1 MRRDHARRRV
11 RSRWVSG
18 GRWRVHARVERF
30 AEPALLLL
38 LAEQPAHGYE
48 LLERLPALEEEG
60 VVSSTWDAS
69 AAGPAKR
76 RYELT
81 DSGRRLL
88 DQWADALRKASGRI
102 EAFIDRY
109 ERREEVKDAPRS

>member
-1 MRRDHARRRV
+1 
-11 RSRWVSG
+11 
-18 GRWRVHARVERF
+18 VHARVERF

-48 LLERLPALEEEG
+48 LLDRLPSLTGGERVEMGNLYRLLRALEEEG

-88 DQWADALRKASGRI
+88 GQWAESLRKASERI
-102 EAFIDRY
+102 EAFLDRY
-109 ERREEVKDAPRS
+109 ERGKEVNDAPRP

>member
-1 MRRDHARRRV
+1 M
-11 RSRWVSG
+11 
-18 GRWRVHARVERF
+18 HARVERF

-48 LLERLPALEEEG
+48 LLERLPALTGGDRVEMGNLYRLLRALEEEG
-60 VVSSTWDAS
+60 VISSSWDAS

-102 EAFIDRY
+102 DAFIERY
-109 ERREEVKDAPRS
+109 ERREEVKNAPRS